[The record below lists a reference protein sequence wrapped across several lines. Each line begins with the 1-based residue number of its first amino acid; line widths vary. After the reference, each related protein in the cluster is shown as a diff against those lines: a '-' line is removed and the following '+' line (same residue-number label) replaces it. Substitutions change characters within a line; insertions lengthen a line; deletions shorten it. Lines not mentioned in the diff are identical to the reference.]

1 MSADLQL
8 LKEKLDRL
16 ELSNRRI
23 KRGGIVAFVCMAAIV
38 SIGAQQTPNRTME
51 ANEFVVRDT
60 AGQIRARLF
69 SDKSGPHLALY
80 RPSGE
85 IAAFLDADGLGLAGD
100 KGYGQVELSTTR
112 NGGDLLMQTAD
123 EKRVVHLETD
133 SDGASLFLQTQNEH
147 FLASVGRTG
156 TGLEI
161 ADQHGFETHLGVTE
175 MKTVRT
181 GESRTTSAASLVM
194 FGKDGSV
201 IWSAP

>member
-23 KRGGIVAFVCMAAIV
+23 KRWGIVAFVCLAAVV
-38 SIGAQQTPNRTME
+38 SIGAQQTPNRTVE
-51 ANEFVVRDT
+51 ANEFVMRDA

-69 SDKSGPHLALY
+69 SDKSGPHFALY
-80 RPSGE
+80 HSSGE
-85 IAAFLDADGLGLAGD
+85 VAALLDDNSFGLAGE
-100 KGYGQVELSTTR
+100 KGIGQVELSTTH
-112 NGGDLLMQTAD
+112 GGDLLLQTAD
-123 EKRVVHLETD
+123 GKQNVHLEAD
-133 SDGASLFLQTQNEH
+133 SDGASLFLQGQHEH
-147 FLASVGRTG
+147 FLASIGKDG
-156 TGLEI
+156 TGLQI
-161 ADQHGFETHLGVTE
+161 VDPQGFETHLGVTE

-181 GESRTTSAASLVM
+181 GESHTTSAASLVM